1 MEKANNLLDTFRT
14 LLTARFPFV
23 CIPHKQTAEE
33 LKQQEPFLLLA
44 ILAAASYEDMPL
56 QRALGKKVKQAIS
69 IRMILLN
76 GEISFDLLQGL
87 MVYIAWWVICNI
99 SCSHLLWFEF

>member
-1 MEKANNLLDTFRT
+1 MTP
-14 LLTARFPFV
+14 RFPFV
-23 CIPHKQTAEE
+23 CITHKQTAEE
-33 LKQQEPFLLLA
+33 LKQQKPFLFLA

-69 IRMILLN
+69 LRMILN

-87 MVYIAWWVICNI
+87 MVHIAWWVVRNK
-99 SCSHLLWFEF
+99 SCDIVYVSNSS